1 MNNISL
7 HLFFLKG
14 NVYDYQDVEDIHDSV
29 LKLSNDCSAQT
40 QVNIARQYWLYK
52 DKEVKVAVI
61 TNSDF
66 FLKEINTLIMLY
78 YLSEEDRLK
87 VINLYHKEYSLSLF
101 KHNTLNIT
109 AFDLELNE
117 ACDLNELGF
126 EYKSLDKVIDFQNNV
141 QETVARGL
149 YDL

>member
-1 MNNISL
+1 MSL
-7 HLFFLKG
+7 HLFLKG
-14 NVYDYQDVEDIHDSV
+14 NVVDFINIEDTNDSI

-40 QVNIARQYWLYK
+40 QLNIARQYWLYK

-78 YLSEEDRLK
+78 HLSDEDRLK
-87 VINLYHKEYSLSLF
+87 IINLYPDDYNLSLF
-101 KHNTLNIT
+101 EHKTLNIT
-109 AFDLELNE
+109 AFDLGLNE
-117 ACDLNELGF
+117 ACDLDELGF
-126 EYKSLDKVIDFQNNV
+126 EYKTLDKVIDFQTNV
-141 QETVARGL
+141 QETIAWGL

>member
-1 MNNISL
+1 MSL
-7 HLFFLKG
+7 HLFLKG
-14 NVYDYQDVEDIHDSV
+14 NVVNYESLGDTHDSI

-61 TNSDF
+61 TNSDY

-78 YLSEEDRLK
+78 HLSEEDKLK
-87 VINLYHKEYSLSLF
+87 IINLYPDDYNISMF

-117 ACDLNELGF
+117 SCNLTEFGF

-141 QETVARGL
+141 QEAIAWF
-149 YDL
+149 D

>member
-1 MNNISL
+1 MSL
-7 HLFFLKG
+7 HLFLKG
-14 NVYDYQDVEDIHDSV
+14 NVYDYQDIEDTHDSV

-78 YLSEEDRLK
+78 HLSEEDRLK
-87 VINLYHKEYSLSLF
+87 VINLYPDEYSLSLF
-101 KHNTLNIT
+101 TSKTLNIT

-117 ACDLNELGF
+117 ECPLDERGF
-126 EYKSLDKVIDFQNNV
+126 EYKTLDKVIDFQTNV
-141 QETVARGL
+141 QETIAGGL